1 MGLRYIEA
9 NVGIFLNLMQIKPPQ
24 FYTTSLFLAL
34 NILGMDETGQSAKK
48 IKELNQIKEQTHEDL
63 NIRLAKAEAIVDSR
77 PLETW
82 GKPLEDL
89 LDNNGKRIRINGKP
103 INILDLYMYLK
114 ESYQPMLEAVS
125 SIAKDYTMEI
135 KFNLGGNGG
144 NPEWAN
150 KLES

>member
-1 MGLRYIEA
+1 MRYIEA

-34 NILGMDETGQSAKK
+34 NILGMDESPESKK
-48 IKELNQIKEQTHEDL
+48 RIKELNLIKEQTHEDL

-89 LDNNGKRIRINGKP
+89 VNNDGKRIKIKSRP
-103 INILDLYMYLK
+103 ISVLDLYMYLK

-125 SIAKDYTMEI
+125 SIARGYTMEVR
-135 KFNLGGNGG
+135 FNYGETG
-144 NPEWAN
+144 NPDWAN
-150 KLES
+150 KLDG